1 MFQLNT
7 ISNVTNEFYIDK
19 SLLDN
24 FMQSQTKVHKPSDI
38 HVLEVM
44 TSSSVPDNDEPREI
58 RIEAT
63 RESAS

>member
-1 MFQLNT
+1 
-7 ISNVTNEFYIDK
+7 
-19 SLLDN
+19 
-24 FMQSQTKVHKPSDI
+24 MQSQTKVHKPSDI